1 MNENEVLTGVQ
12 EGIQEGA
19 TNAVVEEVAKS
30 TNNVLIKVAAGILLT
45 AGVIGGAIFIK
56 RRKAKKQ
63 AAIEA
68 PVESD
73 EQEVETIITDEVKVS
88 E

>member
-1 MNENEVLTGVQ
+1 MDENQVLTGVQ

-30 TNNVLIKVAAGILLT
+30 TNNVLIKVIAGVIVT
-45 AGVIGGAIFIK
+45 AGVIGGAILIK

-63 AAIEA
+63 AIEA

>member
-1 MNENEVLTGVQ
+1 MDENQVLTGVQ

-19 TNAVVEEVAKS
+19 TNAVVEEVTKS
-30 TNNVLIKVAAGILLT
+30 TNNVLIKVIAGVIVT

-56 RRKAKKQ
+56 RHKAKKQ
-63 AAIEA
+63 AIEA

-73 EQEVETIITDEVKVS
+73 EQEVEATITDEVKVS